1 MTCQPCQSAIVLA
14 AVLLLSGPSR
24 AQVIDPRDDEAV
36 VTASGQ
42 STAIAMACGK
52 IDRAAAAL
60 RRADLLKRFASKGMA
75 AATFARLYDTALDG
89 MTATTKANPAA
100 TKAGCERLGRLGAEP

>member
-1 MTCQPCQSAIVLA
+1 MTRQPRQMAIVLA

-52 IDRAAAAL
+52 IDHAAAAL
-60 RRADLLKRFASKGMA
+60 RRADLQKRFTSKGMA
-75 AATFARLYDTALDG
+75 AATFARLYDTAVDG
-89 MTATTKANPAA
+89 MTTTAKANPAA
-100 TKAGCERLGRLGAEP
+100 TRAGCERLGRLGAEP